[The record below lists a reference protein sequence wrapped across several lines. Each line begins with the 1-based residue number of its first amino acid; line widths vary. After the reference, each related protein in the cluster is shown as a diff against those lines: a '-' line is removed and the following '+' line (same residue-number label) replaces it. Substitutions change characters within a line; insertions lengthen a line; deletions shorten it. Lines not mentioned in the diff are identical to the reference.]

1 MDLVHDSDFGVCT
14 KDFSVVF
21 FFHTAEVRMRNPISR
36 VPSKRRQINNKPVT
50 QFSGG
55 ATALPEANSDFNS
68 RVSQ

>member
-1 MDLVHDSDFGVCT
+1 MILTLECAQRTSQSF
-14 KDFSVVF
+14 F